1 MHSISKTKAQTS
13 PIMVKFIYMQ
23 SYREQEEDAQRLI
36 MHTGRCLGM
45 LIIHATNICLK
56 AVISLH

>member
-1 MHSISKTKAQTS
+1 
-13 PIMVKFIYMQ
+13 MVKFIYMQ

-45 LIIHATNICLK
+45 LIMHATNICLK
-56 AVISLH
+56 VVIAGYMITQIK